1 MTQPLL
7 TVEHL
12 TTRFSVRSGRLFGNS
27 LSLTAVDDVSFTLN
41 AGETLGIVGESGSG
55 KSTLGRSVLRLVEAQ
70 GGSVIW
76 QGSDLLRLSDE
87 AMRRAR
93 RDMQIIFQDPLASL
107 DPRMTVAD
115 IIAEPLQIAEP
126 GLTRAQRLE
135 EVQKI
140 MAAVGLAPEMV
151 NRYPH
156 EFSGG
161 QAQRIGIARAIIT
174 RPKLVVCDEPVSAL
188 DVSIQ
193 AQIIQLLNRLR
204 AELGLALIFISH
216 DLSVVRLVCDR
227 VMVLYLGRV
236 VETGPSADVFSQPKH
251 PYSQA
256 LLSAVPLPDP
266 KLARLRQRVV
276 LQGDPP
282 SPINPP
288 SGCVF
293 RTRCV
298 YAKDVCASERPVLEG
313 GEHRAAC
320 HFAGRLAR
328 NGAPE
333 ILNSS
338 ASV

>member
-1 MTQPLL
+1 MSTPLL
-7 TVEHL
+7 RVENL
-12 TTRFSVRSGRLFGNS
+12 TTCFSVRSGKMFQKATT
-27 LSLTAVDDVSFTLN
+27 LTAVDNVSFTLN
-41 AGETLGIVGESGSG
+41 AGETLGLVGESGSG
-55 KSTLGRSVLRLVEAQ
+55 KSTLGRSILRLVEVQ
-70 GGSVIW
+70 EGRVVW
-76 QGSDLLRLSDE
+76 QGSDLLMLPDE
-87 AMRRAR
+87 AMRKAR
-93 RDMQIIFQDPLASL
+93 RDLQIIFQDPLASL

-126 GLTRAQRLE
+126 NLTRRQRLE

-140 MAAVGLAPEMV
+140 MSAVGLAPEMV

-174 RPKLVVCDEPVSAL
+174 KPKLVVCDEPVSAL

-204 AELGLALIFISH
+204 LDLGLAMIFISH
-216 DLSVVRLVCDR
+216 DLSVVRLVCDK

-236 VETGPSADVFSQPKH
+236 VESGPAADVFNHPKH

-256 LLSAVPLPDP
+256 LLSAVPVPDP
-266 KLARLRQRVV
+266 KIARTRKRLV

-282 SPINPP
+282 SSINPP

-293 RTRCV
+293 RTRCP
-298 YAKDVCASERPVLEG
+298 YAKDVCARERPALEG
-313 GEHRAAC
+313 REHMAAC
-320 HFAGRLAR
+320 HFVGRL
-328 NGAPE
+328 
-333 ILNSS
+333 
-338 ASV
+338 